1 MTEQFDPERVIQA
14 ALGEQQ
20 AGRLE
25 EAKALYEG
33 LLEERPDYPDALHLL
48 GVISLQTGDPAG
60 GIDYMRRASALVPD
74 DVQIGLNLAGALKS
88 LGRSD
93 EAVGCLRALAGVV
106 SGSPS
111 VHLALADILD
121 AQQNH
126 GAAELHYRRALELSP
141 DDAAALTGLGRV
153 LRLSGREK
161 EAEAAWRRVLKIN
174 PEQVGA
180 MVNLALLIMSRGRNN
195 EAQAYL
201 EKALNLA
208 PGHAKTW
215 FQYGN
220 VMLNQNRPDLA
231 DEAFAKA
238 TTLDPDDYDAHV
250 HLGFARLLMGDFGR
264 GFAEYEWRLG
274 SPALRERDVTGPRWD
289 GSFLDGRTILVH
301 AEQGMGDAL
310 QFIRYAPKVAR
321 LGGRI
326 ILKCHQ
332 TMKRLFQG
340 APGVDDVTTSIPPPD
355 AYDCHVPL
363 MSLAHL
369 FGTTPETIPAEV
381 PYLHP
386 DDGLRRSWAE
396 RLGDGPNVGLVW
408 RGNPE
413 NKRDNVRSC
422 PLERF
427 SPILET
433 DGARFFS
440 LQKEFPED
448 EKPLPA
454 SLTDLGPELNDF
466 ADTAACV
473 ANLDLVIAV
482 DTAIVH
488 LAGALGRPVWAL
500 LSSSP
505 EWRWMLDR
513 DDSPWYPTA
522 RLFRQTGWGD
532 WEGVVARVCGELEK
546 FLANEHR

>member
-1 MTEQFDPERVIQA
+1 MAEQFDPERIIQA
-14 ALGEQQ
+14 ALGEQK

-33 LLEERPDYPDALHLL
+33 ILEERPDHPDALHLL
-48 GVISLQTGDPAG
+48 GVISLQTGDPEG
-60 GIDYMRRASALVPD
+60 GLDYMRRAWALVPD

-88 LGRSD
+88 LGRAD
-93 EAVGCLRALAGVV
+93 EAIGCLSGLAAVEKD
-106 SGSPS
+106 SPS
-111 VHLALADILD
+111 VHLTLADILD
-121 AQQNH
+121 EQGNH
-126 GAAELHYRRALELSP
+126 GGAELHYRRALELSP
-141 DDAAALTGLGRV
+141 DDVAALTGLGRV
-153 LRLSGREK
+153 LRFTGRDG
-161 EAEAAWRRVLKIN
+161 EAEAAWRRVLEIN
-174 PEQVGA
+174 PEQIGA

-195 EAQAYL
+195 EAQAFL
-201 EKALNLA
+201 EKALTLA

-231 DEAFAKA
+231 GEAFVKA
-238 TTLDPDDYDAHV
+238 TTLDPDDFEAHV
-250 HLGFARLLMGDFGR
+250 HLGFARLLMGDYER
-264 GFAEYEWRLG
+264 GFAEYEWRLA
-274 SPALRERDVTGPRWD
+274 SPMLRESNVTGPRWD
-289 GSFLDGRTILVH
+289 GSPLHGRAILIH

-321 LGGRI
+321 LGGRV
-326 ILKCHQ
+326 ILKCHPA
-332 TMKRLFQG
+332 MKRLFQD
-340 APGVDDVTTSIPPPD
+340 APGIDDVTTSVPPPD

-363 MSLAHL
+363 MSLAHI
-369 FGTTPETIPAEV
+369 FGTTPDTIPAEV
-381 PYLHP
+381 PYLSP
-386 DDGLRRSWAE
+386 DQALRRRWAE
-396 RLGDGPNVGLVW
+396 RLGRGPAIGLVW

-413 NKRDNVRSC
+413 NKRDTVRSC
-422 PLERF
+422 PLDRF

-433 DGARFFS
+433 AGARFFS
-440 LQKEFPED
+440 LQKEIPED
-448 EKPLPA
+448 ELPLPA

-532 WEGVVARVCGELEK
+532 WDGVVAGVCAELET
-546 FLANEHR
+546 FLAHEQR